1 MVDLFHLNNCT
12 AKNHTRKIATLCHQL
27 HWITTTIAHRQ
38 TVRVSALS
46 NTFSLRH
53 LLIRSW
59 TFSVS
64 NIGKKNVWL
73 YNYDDS
79 LKKKR
84 IFFFECFTIA
94 TDVRSDTFMQA
105 SPQSSITVTATKI
118 DDKIVSSGGSTQAM
132 QMSIAE
138 KQNAIMNTVAAAA
151 NANMNLN
158 KSIKLINSTNNNSV
172 FLSNHS
178 GNERRD
184 HIAPNEN
191 INDNNNNNNNTNNS
205 GNNNDSMPNTSV
217 IRLVGEERLPSP
229 TKQAF
234 QPQTTKSTIN
244 SFNAPSQRIMSPHAT
259 VLVTPLRIKT
269 EANSHQNNCINAT
282 NNTTSVTTAI
292 TSMSDYRKGMPSMQH
307 NTNNS
312 VPTVVTIETNN
323 NLSNSLSN
331 CNNNGNA
338 HGNGNTTTNLNQT
351 KSTTLQRIDTDSNS
365 KINPLSPQKV
375 QIVHTTTQQQPPPSS
390 RGNSGGIA
398 GGPLQMSVTKNSFA
412 PQMQNNQDLNKHQMS
427 PMKNYIFPV
436 NLHAAI
442 TNPNRIKRERSPNLT
457 INPQTQSLPMSSAQH
472 SQAPNQ
478 SITTVTPVTSTGQ
491 MLHPS
496 IQLQHP
502 GRDGAILFRVKND
515 AQLPCLIQT
524 NNQNRIMWNS
534 NTRINGVKPEI
545 IGGPIP
551 LRSPVSNSGHT
562 SVSTTNPNASQ
573 PRNTPTVIMGESCGV
588 RTMVWGIETGP
599 QQQQQAPPHQQTSQS
614 NSINLQ
620 NHNQIPLA
628 GPSNNEEAAQLLL
641 SLGQNRTNE
650 MRSMQPQPTI
660 RSQNPLNMERLWA
673 GDYSQLPS
681 GQQIQALNLSSQ
693 QQWSNPSQ
701 PMKVG
706 SMVRIFQM
714 SPTQFLN

>member
-1 MVDLFHLNNCT
+1 M
-12 AKNHTRKIATLCHQL
+12 
-27 HWITTTIAHRQ
+27 
-38 TVRVSALS
+38 
-46 NTFSLRH
+46 
-53 LLIRSW
+53 
-59 TFSVS
+59 
-64 NIGKKNVWL
+64 
-73 YNYDDS
+73 
-79 LKKKR
+79 
-84 IFFFECFTIA
+84 
-94 TDVRSDTFMQA
+94 
-105 SPQSSITVTATKI
+105 
-118 DDKIVSSGGSTQAM
+118 
-132 QMSIAE
+132 
-138 KQNAIMNTVAAAA
+138 
-151 NANMNLN
+151 
-158 KSIKLINSTNNNSV
+158 INSTNNNSV

-184 HIAPNEN
+184 SNSMANEN
-191 INDNNNNNNNTNNS
+191 SNDSNNNNNNNNNS
-205 GNNNDSMPNTSV
+205 NGNSNSNTEMLPNTSV

-229 TKQAF
+229 TKHAF
-234 QPQTTKSTIN
+234 QTQTTKAMIN
-244 SFNAPSQRIMSPHAT
+244 ALNSPAQRIMSPHAT

-269 EANSHQNNCINAT
+269 EANAHQNNCMNVSGGISTASAT
-282 NNTTSVTTAI
+282 AAI
-292 TSMSDYRKGMPSMQH
+292 TSMSDYRKGMPSMQQH
-307 NTNNS
+307 TMNS
-312 VPTVVTIETNN
+312 LPTVVTIETNN
-323 NLSNSLSN
+323 NNNNNSTNHLSNS
-331 CNNNGNA
+331 NNGNA
-338 HGNGNTTTNLNQT
+338 NGNGPQQHLNP
-351 KSTTLQRIDTDSNS
+351 KSTLQRIEMDGNCMGGIANKT
-365 KINPLSPQKV
+365 NPLSPQKL
-375 QIVHTTTQQQPPPSS
+375 QIVHTTTTQPSP
-390 RGNSGGIA
+390 RV
-398 GGPLQMSVTKNSFA
+398 QMSVSKNSY
-412 PQMQNNQDLNKHQMS
+412 PHQTPVQNNQDMNKHQMS

-442 TNPNRIKRERSPNLT
+442 TNPNPNRIKRERSPIHA
-457 INPQTQSLPMSSAQH
+457 INPQTLPMSSVPH
-472 SQAPNQ
+472 SQPQNQ

-502 GRDGAILFRVKND
+502 ARDGAILFRVKND

-562 SVSTTNPNASQ
+562 SVSTTNSNASQQ

-588 RTMVWGIETGP
+588 RTMVWGIETSN
-599 QQQQQAPPHQQTSQS
+599 QAPSPHQQTSQS

-620 NHNQIPLA
+620 NHNQMPLA

-650 MRSMQPQPTI
+650 MRSMQPQPPI

-701 PMKVG
+701 PMKV
-706 SMVRIFQM
+706 SVNDQCH
-714 SPTQFLN
+714 

>member
-1 MVDLFHLNNCT
+1 M
-12 AKNHTRKIATLCHQL
+12 
-27 HWITTTIAHRQ
+27 
-38 TVRVSALS
+38 
-46 NTFSLRH
+46 
-53 LLIRSW
+53 
-59 TFSVS
+59 
-64 NIGKKNVWL
+64 
-73 YNYDDS
+73 
-79 LKKKR
+79 
-84 IFFFECFTIA
+84 
-94 TDVRSDTFMQA
+94 RSDSFMQA
-105 SPQSSITVTATKI
+105 SPQSSLTVTAAKI
-118 DDKIVSSGGSTQAM
+118 DEKLLSASGATHAI

-138 KQNAIMNTVAAAA
+138 KQSAIVATANVTA
-151 NANMNLN
+151 NANMNLS
-158 KSIKLINSTNNNSV
+158 KSIKLINNTNNNNV
-172 FLSNHS
+172 FISNHS

-184 HIAPNEN
+184 NIAPNEN
-191 INDNNNNNNNTNNS
+191 NNDSNNNNNNNNNS
-205 GNNNDSMPNTSV
+205 ETLPNTSV

-234 QPQTTKSTIN
+234 LPQTTKATIN
-244 SFNAPSQRIMSPHAT
+244 SLNAPNQRIMSPHAT

-269 EANSHQNNCINAT
+269 EANSHQNNCMNVNQAQSI
-282 NNTTSVTTAI
+282 TTAI
-292 TSMSDYRKGMPSMQH
+292 NSMSDYRKGMPSMQQH
-307 NTNNS
+307 NSNNL
-312 VPTVVTIETNN
+312 PTVVTIETNN
-323 NLSNSLSN
+323 NSSNSLSN
-331 CNNNGNA
+331 CNNSNA
-338 HGNGNTTTNLNQT
+338 NGNGNTTNLNNT
-351 KSTTLQRIDTDSNS
+351 KSTLQRIETDTNS
-365 KINPLSPQKV
+365 IGCKTNPLSPQKV
-375 QIVHTTTQQQPPPSS
+375 QIVHATSNQPSA
-390 RGNSGGIA
+390 RGV
-398 GGPLQMSVTKNSFA
+398 QMSVSKNSFA
-412 PQMQNNQDLNKHQMS
+412 PQVQNNQDVNKHQMP

-442 TNPNRIKRERSPNLT
+442 TNPNPNRIKRERSPIHT
-457 INPQTQSLPMSSAQH
+457 MNPQTQSLPMSTAQH
-472 SQAPNQ
+472 TQPQNQ

-562 SVSTTNPNASQ
+562 SVSTTIQNSSQ

-588 RTMVWGIETGP
+588 RTMVWGIESNP
-599 QQQQQAPPHQQTSQS
+599 QQQTQHQQTSQP

-701 PMKVG
+701 PMKV
-706 SMVRIFQM
+706 SFWKSFSHMNLK
-714 SPTQFLN
+714 LNINLL